1 MPPIDKLTSPVAV
14 MSVSI
19 RSALNIAFSSE
30 LPSESMFRNAPA
42 SVSSVVDQMSYR
54 CLAPEEIFN
63 TGVLRHHEIEGAGS
77 ADMLQRE
84 NVDMNAREDDRVA
97 IFQIGDVYVD
107 SCTRVKGSP

>member
-1 MPPIDKLTSPVAV
+1 MPPIDKSTSPVAV

-19 RSALNIAFSSE
+19 RSALNIEFSSA
-30 LPSESMFRNAPA
+30 LPVDSMFRNAPD

-54 CLAPEEIFN
+54 PEEIFN

-84 NVDMNAREDDRVA
+84 NADLMPEKMTVSPFSRLVTSTL
-97 IFQIGDVYVD
+97 IGAPK
-107 SCTRVKGSP
+107 TKGSP